1 MAHRQIAFPRRS
13 WKVMLLIVLAVF
25 CVVIVG
31 AELAARNS
39 NYRYL
44 LGSSSFLPRYHTQ
57 ISATHYDIRPDYPPT
72 PVHFPEGDFEAW
84 SNSFGCFDEPVNLG
98 TTTPYAYL
106 TGGSFT
112 WGKVALEKSWGA
124 VLENSLATRVLKCGV
139 NGYGTRDEFLKTER
153 DLASLHSP
161 ELIVVGYFASDP
173 LMDQRALGEA
183 AQDEC
188 SSFLARFSCFV
199 QDNWMSQHSVLYSM
213 FLGVMRDELRSLS
226 QYAISD
232 EMYAA
237 HFENVDALVRLAES
251 KSSPILFVFIPKE
264 SHLAKQ
270 STTVYDRTREHLK
283 SAGVPYIDLA
293 ERMRPLHHEGA
304 RLYWRFDS
312 QWNGE
317 GNRLAGLLVAE
328 HILSNNLVDI
338 PGKEERLT
346 QVREGIASFISSL
359 E

>member
-1 MAHRQIAFPRRS
+1 MAHRQIAFPRLG
-13 WKVMLLIVLAVF
+13 WKVMLLMVLAVL
-25 CVVIVG
+25 CVVVTG
-31 AELAARNS
+31 AEAAARNS

-57 ISATHYDIRPDYPPT
+57 VSATHYDIRPDYPPT

-84 SNSFGCFDEPVNLG
+84 SNSMGCFDSPVDLA

-161 ELIVVGYFASDP
+161 ELVVVEYFASDP
-173 LMDQRALGEA
+173 LMDQREFGGV
-183 AQDEC
+183 AQGEC
-188 SSFLARFSCFV
+188 SSFIAHLSCV
-199 QDNWMSQHSVLYSM
+199 LQDNWLAQHSVLYSM
-213 FLGVMRDELRSLS
+213 FLGIVRDELRSLS
-226 QYAISD
+226 QYAVSD
-232 EMYAA
+232 DIYRA
-237 HFENVDALVRLAES
+237 HLNNVDELVRFAES
-251 KSSPILFVFIPKE
+251 KGSEILFVFIPKE

-293 ERMRPLHHEGA
+293 ERMRPVHDEGA

-328 HILSNNLVDI
+328 HVLSNNLVDI
-338 PGKEERLT
+338 PGKEERLAR
-346 QVREGIASFISSL
+346 VREEIAAFTAAP